1 MGYFFIRKKKS
12 CNMSCLTYFS
22 ILKKKKKRII
32 TFFLRVFQPMTFAPN
47 DSSLSSD
54 QDTNQFLV

>member
-1 MGYFFIRKKKS
+1 MYTPPHPFFFKREFQL
-12 CNMSCLTYFS
+12 MSSAFD
-22 ILKKKKKRII
+22 
-32 TFFLRVFQPMTFAPN
+32 